1 MRINGVEAA
10 GSPPA
15 FALDLPHGTDPYRLI
30 WQQGFEMVRLLS
42 ATGSAPQITIT
53 VQVRPH
59 FRDRELPAIHV
70 RSVDADLDLTNGPKP
85 LRRQRIAAYGI
96 VLSER
101 GLLATQF
108 SDRTA
113 VAGLWG
119 LPGGG
124 IDQAESPDH
133 AVLREIVEESSQRAE
148 LLRLVDMHTDH
159 WIGRSPTGI
168 VEDFHAV
175 RIIYAAQCLEPSD
188 PVVRDV
194 GGTTSDATWI
204 DVDSWTQYPWSAWAR
219 AVLER
224 HLAPQPTMG

>member
-15 FALDLPHGTDPYRLI
+15 FVVDLPHGTDPYRLI
-30 WQQGFEMVRLLS
+30 WKQGFEVIRLLS
-42 ATGSAPQITIT
+42 ATGHAPGITIT

-59 FRDRELPAIHV
+59 LRDRRLPPVHV
-70 RSVDADLDLTNGPKP
+70 RSVDADLDLATAPEP
-85 LRRQRIAAYGI
+85 IQRQRIAAYGI

-124 IDQAESPDH
+124 IDDSESPDH
-133 AVLREIVEESSQRAE
+133 AVLREIVEESSQTAE
-148 LLRLVDMHTDH
+148 LLRLLDLHTDH
-159 WIGRSPTGI
+159 WIGRSPTGV

-175 RIIYAAQCLEPSD
+175 RIIYSAQCLHPTEPI
-188 PVVRDV
+188 VRDV
-194 GGTTSDATWI
+194 GGTTARATWV
-204 DVDSWTQYPWSAWAR
+204 DVDSWADHPWSAWAR

-224 HLAPQPTMG
+224 HLPHTTMG